1 MKIAGGLPSSFMGSE
16 SFGRNSPGT
25 GTRNRSSA
33 TDFCSSLDIPD
44 SLEKDFLHHLPFVG
58 SDTSVGCENEL
69 QAAVAGNRSSVDLP
83 KKITDSIFYARLNEE
98 LPASIQTRQTLS
110 GIQEFL
116 EDNNSGVW
124 ENSWVLL
131 PLEKLRPGTMRA
143 LSKDFSKD
151 TNNPGRAFRDD
162 MESFLSTDSLGR
174 QAIRVPVSYLLKLSL
189 IQFLDEFPDATAA
202 FSEEID
208 SLFEIFTNDNCSPE
222 IISAYVSRLDNS
234 TRGLC
239 AVGDESSRRTL
250 LMDLLLQ
257 FATHSFGLQESGQ
270 RPLIYSSPQTPYR
283 QSRLTGFLPDN
294 LYRQLFVNPSL
305 SGPWESEAKHRYME
319 LCHEVLSRSRLN
331 AIRVT
336 QHAGL
341 IKNNLIVL
349 PNIATSSLSTNGTH
363 ISIGSRILGQAAN
376 SSGRYDQQAEKYFGD
391 LVGKV
396 FEHFLPLFV
405 GLYSAAPW
413 RYGFADFHPETA
425 LQYLPHQLTS
435 EYLGIFWQQ
444 WTKKARLKFFGKLMT
459 PVGPKRMDSALASVL
474 GLHGDYVPDTRLLEY
489 FVALPSTRN
498 ASALNGMIG
507 NDDALKAELAQS
519 GVFDSRLSTYL
530 PFKLREFAKHGFS
543 GFEGRSHSHF
553 PSLRHDLPSAIGL
566 QTLITAYA
574 YYNLA
579 KNLVTHSDIPDDPAT
594 ESERRHI
601 FFAAAAGIATVYVR
615 RSSPNRFLRRILN
628 RCTTVRSS
636 RRYSGYLK
644 VSLKDYRNAL
654 LVLLRADVPD
664 LVEAMGYESIL
675 LDLENRINLPEEYSA
690 ENIFTRS
697 VLAQTGDRSP
707 FALSSGEFNL
717 AVESFYRGQL
727 HTHQLNEGLEVLQG
741 DTNSHQAEIGKLLNS
756 NVNGRSPTFWIN
768 EARKAKNA
776 SLWPEPVIESLLTVT
791 LRATC
796 LAMRIKG
803 E

>member
-1 MKIAGGLPSSFMGSE
+1 MVSE
-16 SFGRNSPGT
+16 SIDRNLPGT
-25 GTRNRSSA
+25 GTRNRSSVP
-33 TDFCSSLDIPD
+33 DFCSSLDIPD
-44 SLEKDFLHHLPFVG
+44 SLEKNFLHHLPFVG

-83 KKITDSIFYARLNEE
+83 RKITDSIFYAKLNEE
-98 LPASIQTRQTLS
+98 LPVSIQTRQTQC
-110 GIQEFL
+110 GIKEFL
-116 EDNNSGVW
+116 EDNDSGVW

-131 PLEKLRPGTMRA
+131 PLEKLRPRTLRA
-143 LSKDFSKD
+143 LAKDFSKD
-151 TNNPGRAFRDD
+151 SNNPGHAFRDD
-162 MESFLSTDSLGR
+162 MESFLAADSLGR
-174 QAIRVPVSYLLKLSL
+174 QAIRIPVSYLLKLSL
-189 IQFLDEFPDATAA
+189 IQFIDEFPEATTD
-202 FSEEID
+202 FGKEVD
-208 SLFEIFTNDNCSPE
+208 DLFAIFTNDNCSPE

-239 AVGDESSRRTL
+239 AVGDESSRRV
-250 LMDLLLQ
+250 LMLDLLLQ

-305 SGPWESEAKHRYME
+305 SGPWESEEKHRYME
-319 LCHEVLSRSRLN
+319 LCHEILSRSRLN

-363 ISIGSRILGQAAN
+363 ISIGSRILGQAA
-376 SSGRYDQQAEKYFGD
+376 SGSGRYDRQAEKYFGD
-391 LVGKV
+391 LASKV

-413 RYGFADFHPETA
+413 RYGFSDFHPESA
-425 LQYLPHQLTS
+425 LQYLPHQLTP
-435 EYLGIFWQQ
+435 EYLSIFWQQ

-459 PVGPKRMDSALASVL
+459 PVGPKRMDSALAAVL

-489 FVALPSTRN
+489 FVALPSTRHT
-498 ASALNGMIG
+498 SALNGMIG

-530 PFKLREFAKHGFS
+530 PFKLREFAKHGFC
-543 GFEGRSHSHF
+543 GFEGRSYSHF

-566 QTLITAYA
+566 QTLVTAFA
-574 YYNLA
+574 YHDIA

-601 FFAAAAGIATVYVR
+601 FFAAAAGISSVYIR
-615 RSSPNRFLRRILN
+615 RSSANRFLRRILA
-628 RCTTVRSS
+628 RCTTIRHS

-644 VSLKDYRNAL
+644 VSLKNYRNAL
-654 LVLLRADVPD
+654 LALLRVDVPD

-690 ENIFTRS
+690 ESIFTRS

-707 FALSSGEFNL
+707 FSLSSSEFNL
-717 AVESFYRGQL
+717 AVESFYRGPL
-727 HTHQLNEGLEVLQG
+727 HNHQLSEGLEVLQG
-741 DTNSHQAEIGKLLNS
+741 DINNHQAGSEISLNCP
-756 NVNGRSPTFWIN
+756 VNGRDPSYWID
-768 EARKAKNA
+768 EARKENGT
-776 SLWPEPVIESLLTVT
+776 SLWPKPVVDSMLTIT

-796 LAMRIKG
+796 TAMRSN
-803 E
+803 EV